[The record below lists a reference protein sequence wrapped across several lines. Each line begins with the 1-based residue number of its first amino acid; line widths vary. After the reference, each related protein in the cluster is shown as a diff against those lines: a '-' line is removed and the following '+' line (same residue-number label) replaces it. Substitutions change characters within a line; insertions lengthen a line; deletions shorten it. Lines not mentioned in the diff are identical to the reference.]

1 MDDLI
6 SRQAAIRTFLGKVH
20 DDYPMLSDV
29 MIGIFEQLPSVTP
42 KQELCEDC
50 ISRQAALD
58 AIFNNAEK
66 PGDAYH
72 AVRMLT
78 SVTPEQRTGRWVRRT
93 GMTERCSECDFM
105 GASFYNFCPNCGAK
119 MESEEQN
126 ND

>member
-42 KQELCEDC
+42 KQ
-50 ISRQAALD
+50 
-58 AIFNNAEK
+58 
-66 PGDAYH
+66 
-72 AVRMLT
+72 
-78 SVTPEQRTGRWVRRT
+78 RTGRWVRRT

-119 MESEEQN
+119 MESEVPDE
-126 ND
+126 